1 MIQLLTGKYQKHA
14 ALFLLL
20 IFYGELAASLYAST
34 SLPAGEGRYA
44 SILSPVSPF
53 LNAGRHYLPIN
64 KVVEPVSP
72 VEEIVI
78 GNDKI
83 VAEKKDGE
91 DRVTIGGPGQP
102 EMNAFKSVGADNMVN
117 LFSGDFSY
125 NIPLL
130 DVGGY
135 PVNLFYNA
143 GISMDQEA
151 SWTGL
156 GWNINPG
163 TINRNMRGLPDDY
176 DGSDSIIKE
185 QSIKP
190 DQTIGVGGSSGFEI
204 IGTPTNTTALGATIN
219 AGVFYN
225 NRRGLGLEAGA
236 GFDYSPE
243 KMLAI
248 KTKDEKTLMD
258 TIKTLKALT
267 GGVSGS
273 INLNSQNGMTLNA
286 GFSIYKLNKE
296 KYTQF
301 GLSTSIGYS
310 SRQGLT
316 DLTIDA
322 ETKKYGYIK
331 NEKGDFQFIGNP
343 ASYDIVQL
351 SFARSS
357 FTPSIRMPITRSNSF
372 YSLKLGKEK
381 KILFKNGVINGYIQD
396 SRIKEEDKEQRK
408 PAYGYMYYEAANDD
422 ENALLDFNRLNDG
435 VYTYKTPVIS
445 VPVYTYD
452 VFSISGEGTGG
463 TFRGYRGNIG
473 FVRDHESHTKSGSFR
488 ISLDAGWK
496 DIFHGGAM
504 IGGSYS
510 PSFVNN
516 WTSGNKLL
524 ETTKF
529 ENSNELYQGFY
540 FKNPGEKAIIDE
552 NYYTAVGANKTI
564 RPYLGDIGTSTPS
577 LESGYQVIDNNRKVI
592 STTGVSAAGSKR
604 NVRDKRT
611 QVITYLTAEDASKV
625 GLDKAYYSYTEN
637 QFKPGSCGESFYRT
651 KIQRYNVNDP
661 RFYRKRHHLSEI
673 NVLEGDGRRYVY
685 GLPVYQITQKEVSF
699 SIQPGQ
705 GNSTTQQVNY
715 NDPGFN
721 DVFQNTKN
729 NNSGRDGYFQSETV
743 RGYAHSF
750 LLTGILSPDYVDVTG
765 DGITDDDLGTAI
777 RFNYSRV
784 NKSTFGPSG
793 QPYWNAFKWRMPA
806 GNNMA
811 NMNEGL
817 KSDDRDNKG
826 LYTYGE
832 KELWYMHSIESKN
845 MVATFYVS
853 ERRDG
858 RPVVGETGALAL
870 TGPGQK
876 KLDKINLYTKADY
889 LKYGSDAKPIKTVH
903 FSYDYSLCPN
913 FAFNDGN
920 AVNKDGTPPLPGETN
935 VNSAKGKL
943 TLKAI
948 WFSYNGNTNQVKN
961 KYVFK
966 YSTVNPSYNSIE
978 ADRWGTYKNHL
989 ENPEDM
995 GNHDF
1000 PYTLQNPTLSNSYA
1014 SAWNL
1019 EQILLPGGAVLQAEY
1034 EADDYAFVQDKRASQ
1049 MTGIA
1054 GFGSSASSTPSDKL
1068 YTFQLSKVD
1077 RPGEMDHRFV
1087 FFDVNDNIPD
1097 KAEISNKYLK
1107 DIKQLLLKLW
1117 VKMPRGNIG
1126 QSPAYEPVVIYGAIK
1141 NYDVLPS
1148 NPKRFYIELEE
1159 TRNGGSPI
1167 MQTVIQF
1174 LKDQLPQRAYPGY
1187 EVNGDGALTQVVRS
1201 VMGVM
1206 SSFTQGVLGFE
1217 KDLKAVGKCKEVL
1230 LANSFARLNNP
1241 VLKKKG
1247 GGHRIKKITINDN
1260 WNRMTGQ
1267 YSSMYGQLYD
1277 YTTTE
1282 LVNGANM
1289 VISSGVASYEP
1300 GVGNEENPFREV
1312 LQYSERQLLGPTDH
1326 SNIELPFAE
1335 TFFPAPSVGYSRV
1348 SVRSIHNKDDNKFKS
1363 GIGLQQTEFF
1373 TTRDFPVISE
1383 YTDMDKNS
1391 RHHHK
1396 PGVIERVF
1404 NFNKKDYLTLT
1415 QGFRI
1420 VLNDMNGKLRSQ
1432 TSYAENDYTTPVN
1445 YTANYYRT
1453 VSRGDNKYELDNVLP
1468 VISGPD
1474 GKISNKLIGKDVEVM
1489 NDFREHFSYTRS
1501 ATIPLNAEFFKL
1513 GAIPVFLPTIFRMA
1527 FRDESR
1533 YRSAT
1538 TLKIVNEYGILDS
1551 VVNIDKGSVVSTKN
1565 MVYDA
1570 ETGEVL
1576 VSRTNNEFK
1585 KPVYQFSYPA
1595 WWTNT
1600 GIEPA
1605 YRNIDL
1611 VYKNVFFRN
1620 GRIEQSPH
1628 VNMNYFESG
1637 DELFVLHSFA
1647 PVPESPGCIA
1657 GNYPALLPAGEEYRI
1672 WAVDVRKDL
1681 RNTEKEFIFLD
1692 RYGNP
1697 YNAVNATIR
1706 VIRSGKRN
1714 LTGASVGSIVSLAN
1728 PVRHISNED
1737 RVVIDN
1743 NTDVINASAAEF
1755 KERWRGNDMFYAKDT
1770 VLRTIRQAPL
1780 STILVNSDKSHAF
1793 GEYYSRGSRYYD
1805 NISNPGYFAAEQYNG
1820 KGGGSDFK
1828 VRSWVGFDFSA
1839 FSSNYIIHSATL
1851 QLSAHRVN
1859 YHEFQIHKNKNQ
1871 PLCPDNQPVYG
1882 PDKHSLND
1890 PHVARPDHR
1899 NDFFLSR
1906 MFSAWPADE
1915 NCNDWRTLYN
1925 FDPPTGDLNLKK
1937 VTGTGNGNSITN
1949 YSIPVTDLVKGMLRD
1964 KFDPAKNFAT
1974 ALRINLVEDF
1984 GNRPAARV
1992 CFWDDDLVQGEN
2004 QYYYAPRIE
2013 VKYYQCSSGNTLV
2026 YQGNI
2031 ENAPVYPPTGYI
2043 FCSSDETVKLCY
2055 SVFSK
2060 KQMNPY
2066 VEGVLGNWRG
2076 WRSYVYYGER
2086 RESNPAV
2093 ATDIRKDG
2101 VIKDYENFWV
2111 LSSSPSDKLTYS
2123 GSSKWV
2129 WNAEITQYNRKGAEL
2144 ENRDPLGRYNAGIY
2158 GYQESLPVAVIN
2170 NSRLR
2175 LSAFDGFEDYFYKD
2189 DPCEPYCKPAKRHFT
2204 TGITTAQLDAQ
2215 ESHTGNYS
2223 VKINA
2228 NSSFQVPVNV
2238 SADDTVASPDIR
2250 IKTIKTTVQ
2259 NVVSV
2264 SPKGIGLKGYYYND
2278 PDYGGTPVF
2287 KNPVD
2292 EYVNLAFR
2300 SDGNGDCKNHD
2311 DDDPPP
2317 GVRCKYMSA
2326 KWKGKI
2332 QVETTGDYEFY
2343 LTNIDDEGYVYINN
2357 VLKATDQLGGTHSR
2371 VPVTFTAGTLYDI
2384 EVRYKQTSG
2393 NKTRGSI
2400 LLQWKKPG
2408 SSVLTNIPLRNLYPE
2423 GKEYLAD
2430 NSTVTQTVY
2439 CTKLDTIQAVNHY
2452 LIDSF
2457 QLVPGKKMVASVWM
2471 KKGGQDCKCNTYT
2484 NGFAVRTEGG
2494 SLITSFVAKER
2505 IIEGWQQF
2513 EAIFTVPSN
2522 TSRIIFDF
2530 QAPADAVAF
2539 IDDLRIHPFNA
2550 NMKSFVYD
2558 PVTLRLAAELDENNY
2573 ASFYE
2578 YDDDGG
2584 LIRVKKETREGI
2596 KTITE
2601 TRSAVQKKI
2610 TDFQ

>member
-1 MIQLLTGKYQKHA
+1 MIQLLTGKYHKHA
-14 ALFLLL
+14 AWLLL
-20 IFYGELAASLYAST
+20 LVFYGEFAVSLYAGN
-34 SLPAGEGRYA
+34 SLPGGEKSYHTI
-44 SILSPVSPF
+44 SSPVFPI
-53 LNAGRHYLPIN
+53 LNSGAPYLPIN
-64 KVVEPVSP
+64 KNAAEPVSSAE
-72 VEEIVI
+72 VMIKE
-78 GNDKI
+78 NDKAG
-83 VAEKKDGE
+83 AEKKDGE
-91 DRVTIGGPGQP
+91 DRVNIGGPGQP

-176 DGSDSIIKE
+176 NGNDSIIKE

-190 DQTIGVGGSSGFEI
+190 DRTIGVGGSSGFEI

-258 TIKTLKALT
+258 TIKTLKALS
-267 GGVSGS
+267 GGLSAN

-316 DLTIDA
+316 DLTINA
-322 ETKKYGYIK
+322 ETQKYGYIQK
-331 NEKGDFQFIGNP
+331 AKEDYRIVGNP

-381 KILFKNGVINGYIQD
+381 KILFKNGVVNGYIQD

-408 PAYGYMYYEAANDD
+408 PAYGYMYYEAANED

-488 ISLDAGWK
+488 LSLDAGWK
-496 DIFHGGAM
+496 DIFHGGAI

-552 NYYTAVGANKTI
+552 NYYNAVGANKTI

-592 STTGVSAAGSKR
+592 STTAVSAAGSKR

-637 QFKPGSCGESFYRT
+637 EFKPGSCGERFYRT
-651 KIQRYNVNDP
+651 KIQRYNETDP

-715 NDPGFN
+715 NDVDFN
-721 DVFQNTKN
+721 DVFQNTKK

-784 NKSTFGPSG
+784 NKSTFGPTA

-832 KELWYMHSIESKN
+832 KELWYLHSIESKN

-858 RPVVGETGALAL
+858 RPVLGENGGLAM

-889 LKYGSDAKPIKTVH
+889 LKYGSNAKPVKTVH
-903 FSYDYSLCPN
+903 FSYDYSLCPD

-920 AVNKDGTPPLPGETN
+920 PVNKDGIPPDDPDEIN

-966 YSTVNPSYNSIE
+966 YSAVNPSYNSVE

-1054 GFGSSASSTPSDKL
+1054 GFGTSASSTPSNKL
-1068 YTFQLSKVD
+1068 YTFNLSKVD

-1087 FFDVNDNIPD
+1087 FFDVSDNIPD

-1117 VKMPRGNIG
+1117 VKMPRGNVG
-1126 QSPAYEPVVIYGAIK
+1126 QSPAYEPVIIYGAIK

-1174 LKDQLPQRAYPGY
+1174 LRDQLPQRAYPGY

-1217 KDLKAVGKCKEVL
+1217 RDLKAGGKCNEVL

-1267 YSSMYGQLYD
+1267 FSSMYGQLYD

-1282 LVNGANM
+1282 SINGENI

-1300 GVGNEENPFREV
+1300 GIGNEENPFREV

-1363 GIGLQQTEFF
+1363 GIGLQQTEFY

-1383 YTDMDKNS
+1383 YTDMDKDS

-1420 VLNDMNGKLRSQ
+1420 VLNDMNGKLKSQ
-1432 TSYAENDYTTPVN
+1432 TSYAENDYSNPVN

-1453 VSRGDNKYELDNVLP
+1453 VSRGDNKYDLDNVLP

-1474 GKISNKLIGKDVEVM
+1474 GRISNKLIGKDVEVM

-1513 GAIPVFLPTIFRMA
+1513 GTIPVLIPTIFRMA

-1611 VYKNVFFRN
+1611 IYKNVFFRN

-1628 VNMNYFESG
+1628 VNMDYFESG
-1637 DELFVLHSFA
+1637 DELFVEHSFA

-1657 GNYPALLPAGEEYRI
+1657 GNYPAFLPAGEEYRI

-1697 YNAVNATIR
+1697 YNATNATIR

-1728 PVRHISNED
+1728 PVRHISSED
-1737 RVVIDN
+1737 RVVIDD
-1743 NTDVINASAAEF
+1743 NTDVINATAAEF
-1755 KERWRGNDMFYAKDT
+1755 KERWRANDMFYAKDT
-1770 VLRTIRQAPL
+1770 MLRTIRQAYIDTITFAPL
-1780 STILVNSDKSHAF
+1780 TNSHSL
-1793 GEYYSRGSRYYD
+1793 EYLRKRGKNEPHLPYHFDNTDYFVARQHDEGGIHTKYNQKTWLQYD
-1805 NISNPGYFAAEQYNG
+1805 FTGISADA
-1820 KGGGSDFK
+1820 
-1828 VRSWVGFDFSA
+1828 
-1839 FSSNYIIHSATL
+1839 II
-1851 QLSAHRVN
+1851 LSAKLTLFAHQTDH
-1859 YHEFQIHKNKNQ
+1859 YFEDFQ
-1871 PLCPDNQPVYG
+1871 PS
-1882 PDKHSLND
+1882 HSKFN
-1890 PHVARPDHR
+1890 PHVSYYQHR
-1899 NDFFLSR
+1899 NDFRISR
-1906 MFSAWPADE
+1906 MFSSWPSTNAGWESAFNVEPSGDE
-1915 NCNDWRTLYN
+1915 NQVILRNVTPIRSYQYIS
-1925 FDPPTGDLNLKK
+1925 PTRDERID
-1937 VTGTGNGNSITN
+1937 VTR
-1949 YSIPVTDLVKGMLRD
+1949 LVRGMIRD
-1964 KFDPAKNFAT
+1964 KFDPAKNYAT
-1974 ALRINLVEDF
+1974 GIKISLDHIVTVDK
-1984 GNRPAARV
+1984 PARV
-1992 CFWDDDLVQGEN
+1992 CFWSRDIEGKAN
-2004 QYYYAPRIE
+2004 YFAPRIE
-2013 VKYYQCSSGNTLV
+2013 VKYYQCSPSNPIF

-2031 ENAPVYPPTGYI
+2031 ENAPATPDSGYA
-2043 FCSSDETVKLCY
+2043 FCYSDETVKLCY

-2101 VIKDYENFWV
+2101 VIKEYESFWV
-2111 LSSSPSDKLTYS
+2111 LGSGPSDKLTYS

-2250 IKTIKTTVQ
+2250 IKTITTAVE
-2259 NVVSV
+2259 NIVSV

-2300 SDGNGDCKNHD
+2300 SDGDGDCKNHD

-2371 VPVTFTAGTLYDI
+2371 VPVTLTAGTLYDF

-2393 NKTRGSI
+2393 DKTKGNI

-2423 GKEYLAD
+2423 GKESLAD
-2430 NSTVTQTVY
+2430 LSVKTETVY

-2452 LIDSF
+2452 LTDSF

-2513 EAIFTVPSN
+2513 EAVFTVPSG
-2522 TSRIIFDF
+2522 TSGIIFDF
-2530 QAPADAVAF
+2530 QAPADAAAY

-2601 TRSAVQKKI
+2601 TRSAVQKNI